1 MRPHLRSRE
10 RHVPV
15 IRFLSSEAERLRTA
29 ALPDLLR
36 WMLTTGQKECS
47 GLGYPPK
54 EIADRELR
62 ETTAPRPQPAKSLL
76 WDRGVPLPP
85 FREPPLAKSLLLTA
99 PR

>member
-29 ALPDLLR
+29 ALRDLLR

-62 ETTAPRPQPAKSLL
+62 ETTAPPSRNPLNLFYGIVASRSRLFASRLSLK
-76 WDRGVPLPP
+76 V
-85 FREPPLAKSLLLTA
+85 FC
-99 PR
+99 